1 MQIISSLFNLESEHA
16 SSETREIL
24 KRGQARIR
32 SMSLI
37 HEKLYRSVD
46 LSKIDLSGYLES
58 LSTHLF
64 QIYVVDPRQIR
75 LETDIAEVRL
85 DINSAIPFGL
95 IINELISNAL
105 KHAFP
110 GGRKGVIQ
118 IRLARAAGDTVILQ
132 VSDDGVGLPEGFDRS
147 NSAGFGF
154 QIINLLVEQLDA
166 VLDVDRN
173 DGTTFTLKFKELK
186 YPSRP

>member
-16 SSETREIL
+16 SSETREIP
-24 KRGQARIR
+24 QAGTGAHPVDEPDPREALPVGR
-32 SMSLI
+32 SF
-37 HEKLYRSVD
+37 
-46 LSKIDLSGYLES
+46 KIDLSGYLES

-85 DINSAIPFGL
+85 TSTRPFL
-95 IINELISNAL
+95 RPDHQRADFQRLETRL
-105 KHAFP
+105 P
-110 GGRKGVIQ
+110 GRPKGGVIQ

-173 DGTTFTLKFKELK
+173 DGTTFTLKFMA
-186 YPSRP
+186 